1 MTADDDLRQV
11 IAQETELV
19 FEHFDEHVAFDIG
32 AALRERGKRENLKMV
47 VDIRLW
53 DRPLFYSALP
63 GATVDNAEWVQRK
76 SNSVRQLHKS
86 TYRLVLEKTFD
97 ERVFPAWRNLDT
109 KLFALAGGGFPIKVK
124 GIGIV
129 GTITVSGLAERDD
142 HGLVVEAI
150 VDHLGLDRSLLFKP
164 LPDVV

>member
-1 MTADDDLRQV
+1 MTADDDLRRV
-11 IAQETELV
+11 IEQETQLV

-32 AALRERGKRENLKMV
+32 AALRERGKRESLTMV

-53 DRPLFYSALP
+53 DRPLFFAALP
-63 GATVDNAEWVQRK
+63 GATVDNAEWVRRK

-97 ERVFPAWRNLDT
+97 DRVFPVSRALDA
-109 KLFALAGGGFPIKVK
+109 KDFVLAGGGFPIKVK
-124 GIGIV
+124 GIGVV

-142 HGLVVEAI
+142 HGVVVEAI
-150 VDHLGLDRSLLFKP
+150 VEHLGLDRGLLLQP